1 MDIRRIL
8 IDTSILV
15 GYLKRKEKENTILYN
30 LYQSCEDMCVS
41 AITVFEVF
49 YGCDPEHAP
58 LIAQLFEGFTIIP
71 FDAEVARVA
80 SQEYQRLKDQQA
92 QIEVRELVLGATA
105 IAKDIPLATLN
116 AKPFKK
122 LSNIKIVF

>member
-30 LYQSCEDMCVS
+30 LYQSCEEMCVS
-41 AITVFEVF
+41 AITVFEVL
-49 YGCDPEHAP
+49 YGCDPKHIP
-58 LIAQLFEGFTIIP
+58 PIIKLFEGFTIIP
-71 FDAEVARVA
+71 FDAEVARIA
-80 SQEYQRLKDQQA
+80 SQEYRHLKLRQA
-92 QIEVRELVLGATA
+92 QIEVRELVIGATA

-116 AKPFKK
+116 TEPFKK
-122 LSNIKIVF
+122 LSNIKIIF

>member
-30 LYQSCEDMCVS
+30 LYQSCEEMCVS

-49 YGCDPEHAP
+49 YGCDSEHVAH
-58 LIAQLFEGFTIIP
+58 ITQFFEGFTIIP
-71 FDAEVARVA
+71 FDAEIARIA
-80 SQEYQRLKDQQA
+80 SQEYRRLKLRQA
-92 QIEVRELVLGATA
+92 QLEVCELVIGATA

-116 AKPFKK
+116 TEPFKK
-122 LSNIKIVF
+122 LSNVKIIF

>member
-15 GYLKRKEKENTILYN
+15 GYLKRKEKENTVLYN
-30 LYQSCEDMCVS
+30 LYYTCEEMCIS

-49 YGCDPEHAP
+49 YGCDPEHAEDMMK
-58 LIAQLFEGFTIIP
+58 LFQGFTIIP

-80 SQEYQRLKDQQA
+80 SQEYHRLKRQQEV
-92 QIEVRELVLGATA
+92 IEVQELVIGATA
-105 IAKDIPLATLN
+105 IAKNIPLATLN
-116 AKPFKK
+116 TNLFKR